1 MPSEAEKWQK
11 RFDRERSARK
21 QAEELLEQKSSELFI
36 ANEKLEEQIQ
46 IKSSELLN
54 EEKKFASLFHYSID
68 GIILFTDSGIIV
80 DVNQTISDII
90 QLLPIQVIGKHINT
104 IIPRKHLSLVNKSIQ
119 EVLRHGYTRF
129 EMPFQRPGDTVR
141 TAEISASKF
150 EISDHTIIQAIVRDV
165 TERNETANKLQEAT
179 TSAIRANEAKSMFL
193 ATMSHEIRTPLNGI
207 LGFTDL
213 LLEEN
218 TNSEQRQNLE
228 LIKKSGDLLL
238 NIINDILDFSRVE
251 NHHIELEEVDYNL
264 RECIEETLEMHAQSA
279 ALKHVELLYRIDSEV
294 PLNLHGDVG
303 RLKQILLNLVSNG
316 LKFTHEGSVII
327 KVSCPTESHLEFKIC
342 DTGIGFSPDLT
353 KQLFQPFIQ
362 ADAST
367 TRKYGGTG
375 LGLAI
380 CKKLS
385 EAMGGSIAANSSPGE
400 GAEFIVT
407 LPFSLAHHDLDATG
421 TAFSQLTVDK
431 TLRVLV
437 VDDHPINLEYMR
449 IRLEKWGC
457 HVTTCIS
464 PKDTIKMSGDELANF
479 DVILTDM
486 LMPDINGL
494 MLAEMLKK
502 ALGTNTPPLILV
514 TSARNSSDKQKATG
528 IGFDSV
534 LYKPVKEVELR
545 NAILRA
551 LNKAEHQ
558 PFKLSSRTETQDI
571 KFCYALV
578 VEDNA
583 INAKLAKLLLE
594 RMGVT
599 THIAHNGEEALAA
612 LNSKQIYSIV
622 FMDMQMPVMDGLEAS
637 KHIRNGKAGSYYTSV
652 PIIAMTANALAGDK
666 QKCLDAGMDNYLP
679 KPIKADALHNM
690 IMMYTTAQAQR

>member
-1 MPSEAEKWQK
+1 
-11 RFDRERSARK
+11 
-21 QAEELLEQKSSELFI
+21 
-36 ANEKLEEQIQ
+36 
-46 IKSSELLN
+46 
-54 EEKKFASLFHYSID
+54 
-68 GIILFTDSGIIV
+68 
-80 DVNQTISDII
+80 
-90 QLLPIQVIGKHINT
+90 
-104 IIPRKHLSLVNKSIQ
+104 
-119 EVLRHGYTRF
+119 
-129 EMPFQRPGDTVR
+129 
-141 TAEISASKF
+141 
-150 EISDHTIIQAIVRDV
+150 
-165 TERNETANKLQEAT
+165 
-179 TSAIRANEAKSMFL
+179 
-193 ATMSHEIRTPLNGI
+193 
-207 LGFTDL
+207 
-213 LLEEN
+213 
-218 TNSEQRQNLE
+218 
-228 LIKKSGDLLL
+228 
-238 NIINDILDFSRVE
+238 
-251 NHHIELEEVDYNL
+251 
-264 RECIEETLEMHAQSA
+264 
-279 ALKHVELLYRIDSEV
+279 
-294 PLNLHGDVG
+294 
-303 RLKQILLNLVSNG
+303 
-316 LKFTHEGSVII
+316 
-327 KVSCPTESHLEFKIC
+327 
-342 DTGIGFSPDLT
+342 
-353 KQLFQPFIQ
+353 
-362 ADAST
+362 
-367 TRKYGGTG
+367 
-375 LGLAI
+375 
-380 CKKLS
+380 
-385 EAMGGSIAANSSPGE
+385 
-400 GAEFIVT
+400 
-407 LPFSLAHHDLDATG
+407 
-421 TAFSQLTVDK
+421 
-431 TLRVLV
+431 
-437 VDDHPINLEYMR
+437 
-449 IRLEKWGC
+449 
-457 HVTTCIS
+457 
-464 PKDTIKMSGDELANF
+464 MSGDELANF

-637 KHIRNGKAGSYYTSV
+637 KHIRDGKAGSYYTSV

-690 IMMYTTAQAQR
+690 IMMYTTARAQR